1 MPDWAVP
8 SQYAST
14 SGRAT
19 PAESKAP
26 SAACE
31 HELVD
36 PEVPVLAELRAGH
49 ADDGHLVLD
58 AVRAHQSSPFR
69 YGRAFQK

>member
-8 SQYAST
+8 SQYASM
-14 SGRAT
+14 SARDHAGRIECT
-19 PAESKAP
+19 LGGL
-26 SAACE
+26 E

-36 PEVPVLAELRAGH
+36 PEIPVLPELRAGH
-49 ADDGHLVLD
+49 ADDGHLVLN
-58 AVRAHQSSPFR
+58 AMRAHQSSPFR